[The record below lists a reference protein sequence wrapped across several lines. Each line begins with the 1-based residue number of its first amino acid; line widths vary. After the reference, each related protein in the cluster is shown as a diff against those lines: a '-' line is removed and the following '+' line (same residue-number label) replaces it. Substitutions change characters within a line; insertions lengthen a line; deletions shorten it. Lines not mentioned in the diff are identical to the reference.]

1 MSYEKS
7 SRFFLVFVALSAC
20 ALAACDGSAQE
31 DDTAS
36 SSEKSTALQD
46 VTLNFAGDFAQSAS
60 APLVVGETVTVT
72 YDASRLPQCRG
83 TYGANPAWNISA
95 FFQVN
100 GGPVSSVV
108 VGGLNPDPT
117 AKPTFMLSAAGDLSI
132 WFENTDVDGCNQ
144 YDSAYGKNYHFNVA
158 PSPNAPGWVGDAQY
172 DLNRGTCGPGI
183 PCASDLKPLD
193 GGFTYDTFARQQDVL
208 REAYFE
214 VWKLGVTDFDNSDL
228 WQQLDVE
235 IHSRIG
241 GSGGFTTAYV
251 NFDSRDG
258 NNARYAYDLSTLD
271 PLSGA
276 SGGSILTDKSQCPQ
290 FPVSYTGPTD
300 ADFIEADVQFY
311 FTVNGTELRPADGTV
326 FHGTYEN
333 YAGLYA
339 ICR

>member
-1 MSYEKS
+1 VSHEKS
-7 SRFFLVFVALSAC
+7 SRFSLVFVALASA
-20 ALAACDGSAQE
+20 ALAACSGSSSDE
-31 DDTAS
+31 DAS
-36 SSEKSTALQD
+36 STSSRSTADQA
-46 VTLNFAGDFAQSAS
+46 VTLNFASDFSDSES
-60 APLVVGETVTVT
+60 APLVVGETVTIA

-83 TYGANPAWNISA
+83 TEGANPAWTISA
-95 FFQVN
+95 FYQVN

-108 VGGLNPDPT
+108 VGGHLPDPSAT
-117 AKPTFMLSAAGDLSI
+117 PTFELTAAGDLAI
-132 WFENTDVDGCNQ
+132 WFENNDVDGCNQ

-158 PSPNAPGWVGDAQY
+158 ASANAPGWVGDAQY

-183 PCASDLKPLD
+183 PCAGDLKPLD
-193 GGFTYDTFARQQDVL
+193 GGFTYDTFARSQDVL

-214 VWKLGVTDFDNSDL
+214 AWKQGVTDFDNPNL

-241 GSGGFTTAYV
+241 GAGNFTTAYV
-251 NFDSRDG
+251 DFDSRDG

-276 SGGSILTDKSQCPQ
+276 PGGSILTDKSQCPQ
-290 FPVSYTGPTD
+290 FPVSWTGPTD

-333 YAGLYA
+333 YAGIYA

>member
-1 MSYEKS
+1 VSYEKS
-7 SRFFLVFVALSAC
+7 ARFSLVFVALNAC
-20 ALAACDGSAQE
+20 ALAACSGPGQE
-31 DDTAS
+31 DDTGS
-36 SSEKSTALQD
+36 SSEKSTALQN
-46 VTLNFAGDFAQSAS
+46 VTLNFTGDFNQSAS
-60 APLVVGETVTVT
+60 APLVVGEAVTVT

-83 TYGANPAWNISA
+83 TYGANPAWSISA
-95 FFQVN
+95 FYQVN
-100 GGPVSSVV
+100 GGPVSSIV

-117 AKPTFMLSAAGDLSI
+117 AKPTFTLTAAGDLSM

-144 YDSAYGKNYHFNVA
+144 YDSAYGKNYHFDVA
-158 PSPNAPGWVGDAQY
+158 ASPNAPGWVGDAQY

-193 GGFTYDTFARQQDVL
+193 GGFTYDTFVRQQDAL
-208 REAYFE
+208 REGYFE
-214 VWKLGVTDFDNSDL
+214 VWKQGVTDFDNANL

-241 GSGGFTTAYV
+241 GSGNFTTAYV

-258 NNARYAYDLSTLD
+258 NNARYAVDLSTLD

-276 SGGSILTDKSQCPQ
+276 PGGSILTDKSQCPQ
-290 FPVSYTGPTD
+290 FPVSWTGPTD